1 MQRVA
6 FKVTLEV
13 IPISRK
19 GKKLE
24 EHGERMCC
32 GERVSMEQVQEGTT
46 AFFLHFIGW
55 NSVGTQI
62 STKVK
67 VK

>member
-6 FKVTLEV
+6 FEVTLEV

-19 GKKLE
+19 GKKLG
-24 EHGERMCC
+24 EHEERMCC

-46 AFFLHFIGW
+46 AFSLHFIGW